1 MPPLKLIVFSFCLY
15 LCVFFFR
22 ASQVFCG
29 GRGNVGGICGGSC
42 GGRGGSWVRWVVLV
56 VKGNVKYVLF
66 FTK

>member
-1 MPPLKLIVFSFCLY
+1 M
-15 LCVFFFR
+15 
-22 ASQVFCG
+22 
-29 GRGNVGGICGGSC
+29 GGICGGSC